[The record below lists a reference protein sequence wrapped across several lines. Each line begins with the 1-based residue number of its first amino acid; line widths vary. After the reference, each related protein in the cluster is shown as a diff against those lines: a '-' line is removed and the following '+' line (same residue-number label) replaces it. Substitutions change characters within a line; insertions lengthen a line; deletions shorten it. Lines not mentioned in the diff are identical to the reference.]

1 MRVYLF
7 HILEVKKLASGMFI
21 QQLKIVIRVLSSWL
35 ENGHNTPYYPAYS
48 RQKTEQQLLLEG
60 SVYSD
65 LSICISNLI
74 CNKISPPKDFF

>member
-7 HILEVKKLASGMFI
+7 HIGSQETSQWNV
-21 QQLKIVIRVLSSWL
+21 
-35 ENGHNTPYYPAYS
+35 YPAAQNCHQSSVLIVGKWSQYPNYPTYF

-65 LSICISNLI
+65 LSICINNLI